1 MYDIFVLGNNPNWK
15 KIKSKYPFAKKVET
29 FTEAKTKSLTAMFW
43 TVWDDIEV
51 CEDFDFTLSVPKW
64 DEEYVHVWKN
74 GEYFDGI
81 SLVPKN
87 KDLNEKEIKY
97 RFFVDKKEVDNVAS
111 VPKKYDIF
119 EIETYEQYLKAM
131 ETSTTEMFWMTT
143 PNVKIADDFDFNIQ
157 CTRYENHAFVHLV
170 NDEKL
175 YNGIFLLSKHKPVS
189 KKEIEHRYIVERKEW
204 DIVASGPCEYDKF
217 IVDTYEQYQYA
228 LSNSKT
234 EMFYIIPSDIRV
246 LDDFAFD
253 MYYSHDKEFERKSHH
268 ALINGVF
275 YDGIFLVSK
284 YLEISQK
291 EIENK
296 FIVERK
302 EEDILASTPIKFDKF
317 NITTYQDYLEACNSS
332 STNMFWAVWSDV
344 EVVDDF
350 DFEYYVPRYNQHITH
365 VFKNDRYFDGVCLF
379 NKHTQVNEREFK
391 YRFFNE
397 KKEVDYV
404 ISYPKKYDIFEIE
417 TYEQYLEA
425 MAESSTDMFWMT
437 TPNVTIT
444 DDFKFDLYI
453 THHNAYER
461 QENHAFI
468 HLVDNAPYYSGIF
481 LLSKH
486 KPVSKK
492 EIIHRHLIDYKEW
505 DIIASGP
512 CKYEQFIVETY
523 DDYLQ
528 AIEKSKTEMFWAISN
543 NVKIADDFKFD
554 VYFTHE
560 ETYDRHENHAF
571 IHLVDGAPYYSGIFL
586 LSKYKPVSEK
596 EIVHRHLID
605 YKESSIVASGPCEYE
620 QFIVETYDQYLEA
633 MANSKTEMFWATS
646 NNVKIDDN
654 FKFDVYFTHEETY
667 NRKENHAF
675 IHLVD
680 NAPYYSGIFLLS
692 KHTPVSEKEI
702 VHRHLIDRKEWD
714 IVASG
719 PCQYD
724 IFEIETYEQY
734 LEAMAN
740 SKTEM
745 FWMTTPNVKI
755 ADDFKFDTY
764 FTHEENYDRHENHG
778 YAHLV
783 DGEKLYNGVFLLSKS
798 KPVTAKEI
806 EHRYIV
812 DRKEYDTVASGP
824 CKYDKFTVDTY
835 EDYRYALANTKTE
848 MFYIVP
854 SDVAVLNDFAFD
866 MYYSH
871 DKEFERKSHHAL
883 LNGDY
888 YDGIFL
894 VSKYLEISQKEIDNK
909 FIIERKEEEILAS
922 TPVKFD
928 KFAMVTYD
936 DYLTAMTN
944 TTTSMFWAVWPDVN
958 VVEDFEFDYYVP
970 RYNQHITHVFKN
982 GSHFD
987 GICLFSKQHQVSEK
1001 EFKYRFFNEKK
1012 EVDYVISYPK
1022 PYDKFTVDTYAQYL
1036 EAKAHSTTDM
1046 FYMIPSDIRVLDDFK
1061 FDIYYSHHNTIERQE
1076 THALLNGDYYDGIFL
1091 VSKYTEISQK
1101 EIENKFIVER
1111 KEEEILASTPV
1122 NFDVCHINSY
1132 EDYINACEKSTTSM
1146 FWGVWSDVEIV
1157 EDFDFKYYVPRY
1169 NQHITHVF
1177 KNGEYFDGVCLFN
1190 KQNRVNEK
1198 EFKYRFFSEKKEIDY
1213 VISYPK
1219 AYDKF
1224 IIQTYAQYLEAIE
1237 KSSTDLFW
1245 VIPSGVEVV
1254 NDFNFD
1260 LYFSH
1265 HNQYDRNVIHSFQ
1278 NSDFYDGVM
1287 LVPKSVS
1294 ISEKEFNYGHIVDKK
1309 EYEILASMP
1318 AKFDKF
1324 EITTYDDYLTA
1335 IDKSTTGMFWA
1346 VWTDVEVVEDFE
1358 YNYYVPKYEQHI
1370 PHVFKNGEYFDGVC
1384 LFSVHEK
1391 VSEKEFKYRF
1401 FNEKKEIDYI
1411 ASYPKPYSIFTIETY
1426 EQYLEAMANTSTDM
1440 FWMTTPNVKIAD
1452 EFKFDIQCS
1461 RFENHA
1467 FVHLVNDEKLYNGIF
1482 LLSKHK
1488 PVTAKEIEHRYIVDR
1503 KEWDIVAS
1511 EPCKYDKFI
1520 VETYAQYLE
1529 AMSNSKTEMFW
1540 AVTNNIK
1547 INDSFEFDLYFS
1559 HDKIYDR
1566 KENHAFIH
1574 LVNERKLFSGV
1585 YLLSKHTPISEKE
1598 IVHRYIIDRKEW
1610 DIIASGPCEYDKF
1623 TITNYTQ
1630 YLEAMAKSKTEMFW
1644 MIPSEVEPLDTF
1656 KFDTYFTH
1664 DDVYNRNMHHSF
1676 KHLFRGEE
1684 NYNGINLMSKYI
1696 PITEKEITFRY
1707 IVEKKEWDVTASKVK
1722 PYDIVFIS
1730 YNETNA
1736 DENFDRVTALYPRV
1750 KRVHGVKG
1758 IHQAH
1763 IKAAEQATT
1772 DNFWVV
1778 DGDAVVADDFKF
1790 DYEIPVWEYNTVHV
1804 WRSQNPVN
1812 NLVYGYGGVKLLPR
1826 QLTLD
1831 MDVTRPDM
1839 TTSIS
1844 DQFKP
1849 IQIVSNITAF
1859 NTDEFSTWKSAF
1871 RECAKLAGKTIDR
1884 QVDAETEERLTVWC
1898 TEGADKP
1905 YGEFAIKG
1913 ALAGRKFVT
1922 EQPENLFKI
1931 NDFDW
1936 LYEQFLNENTNSK

>member
-15 KIKSKYPFAKKVET
+15 KIKSKYPFAKKADT
-29 FTEAKTKSLTAMFW
+29 FTEAKTKSLTSMFW
-43 TVWDDIEV
+43 TVWDDVEV
-51 CEDFDFTLSVPKW
+51 REDFDFTYSIPKW
-64 DEEYVHVWKN
+64 DEEYVHVFKN
-74 GEYFDGI
+74 SNYFDGV

-87 KDLNEKEIKY
+87 KHLSQKEIQY
-97 RFFVDKKEVDNVAS
+97 RWFVDKKEIDTVAS

-119 EIETYEQYLKAM
+119 EIETYEQYLEAM
-131 ETSTTEMFWMTT
+131 EQSSTDMFWMTT
-143 PNVKIADDFDFNIQ
+143 PNLKIADDFKFDLYITHHNSYERQ
-157 CTRYENHAFVHLV
+157 ENHAFVHLV

-175 YNGIFLLSKHKPVS
+175 YNGVFLLSKYKPLSAKEIEHRYIVDRKEWDVVASGPKQYDIFDIETYEEYQHALKNSSTEMFWMTTPNLQIVDDFKFDTYFSHDKTYDRNENHAFVHQVRDDKLFNGIFLLSKNKPVT
-189 KKEIEHRYIVERKEW
+189 KKEIEHRYIVDRKEW
-204 DIVASGPCEYDKF
+204 DIVASGPCKYDKF

-228 LSNSKT
+228 IANTKT
-234 EMFYIIPSDIRV
+234 EMFWMIPSDVNV
-246 LDDFAFD
+246 LDDFKFD
-253 MYYSHDKEFERKSHH
+253 IYYTHDKEFERKSHH
-268 ALINGVF
+268 ALLNGVF
-275 YDGIFLVSK
+275 YDGIFLASK
-284 YLEISQK
+284 HAEISQK
-291 EIENK
+291 EIDNK
-296 FIVERK
+296 FITTRV
-302 EEDILASTPIKFDKF
+302 EEDILATLPVKFDKF
-317 NITTYQDYLEACNSS
+317 TITSYQDYLDACNM
-332 STNMFWAVWSDV
+332 STTTMFWCVWTDV
-344 EVVDDF
+344 EVVEDF
-350 DFEYYVPRYNQHITH
+350 DFKYYVPRYNQHITH
-365 VFKNDRYFDGVCLF
+365 VFKNDSYFDGVCLF
-379 NKHTQVNEREFK
+379 NKTHKVNEREFK
-391 YRFFNE
+391 YRFFSE

-404 ISYPKKYDIFEIE
+404 ISYPKKYDTFEIE

-425 MAESSTDMFWMT
+425 MEKSSTDMFWMT
-437 TPNVTIT
+437 TPNVKIA

-461 QENHAFI
+461 QENHAFLHQVNDE
-468 HLVDNAPYYSGIF
+468 HLYNGIF

-486 KPVSKK
+486 KPVS
-492 EIIHRHLIDYKEW
+492 
-505 DIIASGP
+505 
-512 CKYEQFIVETY
+512 
-523 DDYLQ
+523 
-528 AIEKSKTEMFWAISN
+528 
-543 NVKIADDFKFD
+543 
-554 VYFTHE
+554 
-560 ETYDRHENHAF
+560 
-571 IHLVDGAPYYSGIFL
+571 
-586 LSKYKPVSEK
+586 
-596 EIVHRHLID
+596 
-605 YKESSIVASGPCEYE
+605 
-620 QFIVETYDQYLEA
+620 
-633 MANSKTEMFWATS
+633 
-646 NNVKIDDN
+646 
-654 FKFDVYFTHEETY
+654 
-667 NRKENHAF
+667 
-675 IHLVD
+675 
-680 NAPYYSGIFLLS
+680 
-692 KHTPVSEKEI
+692 
-702 VHRHLIDRKEWD
+702 
-714 IVASG
+714 
-719 PCQYD
+719 
-724 IFEIETYEQY
+724 
-734 LEAMAN
+734 
-740 SKTEM
+740 
-745 FWMTTPNVKI
+745 
-755 ADDFKFDTY
+755 
-764 FTHEENYDRHENHG
+764 
-778 YAHLV
+778 
-783 DGEKLYNGVFLLSKS
+783 
-798 KPVTAKEI
+798 AKEI

-812 DRKEYDTVASGP
+812 DRKEWDIVASGP
-824 CKYDKFTVDTY
+824 TQYEIFTVDTY
-835 EDYRYALANTKTE
+835 EQYQYAMSSSRTE
-848 MFYIVP
+848 MFYLVP
-854 SDVAVLNDFAFD
+854 SGITVLDDFKFD
-866 MYYSH
+866 IYYTH

-883 LNGDY
+883 LNGVF

-894 VSKYLEISQKEIDNK
+894 VSKHVEISQKEIDNK
-909 FIIERKEEEILAS
+909 FITTRVEEDILAS
-922 TPVKFD
+922 NPVKFD
-928 KFAMVTYD
+928 KFKITTYN
-936 DYLTAMTN
+936 DYLEAMN
-944 TTTSMFWAVWPDVN
+944 QSSTSMFWAVWSDVE
-958 VVEDFEFDYYVP
+958 VVEDFDFEYYVP

-982 GSHFD
+982 GSYFD
-987 GICLFSKQHQVSEK
+987 GVCLFNKQNKVNEK
-1001 EFKYRFFNEKK
+1001 EFKYRFFSEKK

-1036 EAKAHSTTDM
+1036 DAKTKSTTDM
-1046 FYMIPSDIRVLDDFK
+1046 FYMVPSDINILDDFK
-1061 FDIYYSHHNTIERQE
+1061 YDIYFSHHNTVERQE
-1076 THALLNGDYYDGIFL
+1076 NHALLNGDYYDGIFL
-1091 VSKYTEISQK
+1091 VSKYSEISQK

-1122 NFDVCHINSY
+1122 KFDKFEITTY
-1132 EDYINACEKSTTSM
+1132 QDYVDACEDSKTNM
-1146 FWGVWSDVEIV
+1146 FWAVWTDVEVV
-1157 EDFDFKYYVPRY
+1157 EDFDFEYYVPRY

-1177 KNGEYFDGVCLFN
+1177 KNGEHFDGVCLFS

-1224 IIQTYAQYLEAIE
+1224 IIQTYAQYLEAIK

-1245 VIPSGVEVV
+1245 VIPSGVTVV
-1254 NDFNFD
+1254 DNFNFD

-1309 EYEILASMP
+1309 EYEILASTP

-1335 IDKSTTGMFWA
+1335 IDQSTTGMFWA
-1346 VWTDVEVVEDFE
+1346 VWSDVEVVEDFE

-1411 ASYPKPYSIFTIETY
+1411 ASYPKPYDIFTIETY
-1426 EQYLEAMANTSTDM
+1426 DQYLEAMTNSSTDM

-1452 EFKFDIQCS
+1452 NFKFDVQCS

-1488 PVTAKEIEHRYIVDR
+1488 PVTNKEIEHRYIVDR

-1529 AMSNSKTEMFW
+1529 AMTNSKTEMFW
-1540 AVTNNIK
+1540 AVSNNIK
-1547 INDSFEFDLYFS
+1547 INDNFEFDLYFS
-1559 HDKIYDR
+1559 HDRIYDR

-1585 YLLSKHTPISEKE
+1585 YLLSKHTPVSEKE

-1630 YLEAMAKSKTEMFW
+1630 YLEAMEKSKTEMFW

-1684 NYNGINLMSKYI
+1684 NYNGINLMSKYV
-1696 PITEKEITFRY
+1696 PITEKEVTFRY

-1730 YNETNA
+1730 YNESNA
-1736 DENFDRVTALYPRV
+1736 DENFDRVNALYPRV

-1778 DGDAVVADDFKF
+1778 DGDAVIADDFEF
-1790 DYEIPVWEYNTVHV
+1790 NYEIPVWEHNTVHV

-1844 DQFKP
+1844 DKFKP
-1849 IQIVSNITAF
+1849 VQVVSNVTAF

-1884 QVDAETEERLTVWC
+1884 QVDTETEERLTVWC

-1905 YGEFAIKG
+1905 FGEFAIKG
-1913 ALAGRKFVT
+1913 ALAGRKFAT
-1922 EQPENLFKI
+1922 DCPEDLFKI

-1936 LYEQFLNENTNSK
+1936 LYEQYEKDCSK